1 MDYEFATKEELFSRV
16 KPALMVK
23 VNELI
28 KLGYTYVTDVDVW
41 NYLIQVKWIN
51 DKGLMLSDI
60 VHDIINADVTGIVEY
75 TKDRMEYRNN

>member
-41 NYLIQVKWIN
+41 NYLIQVKWIK

>member
-75 TKDRMEYRNN
+75 TKDRMEYRNK

>member
-28 KLGYTYVTDVDVW
+28 KLGYTYVTDVDIW